1 MYVALERCKTSLA
14 DLVSSPQPFIKLS
27 TPNNDPTPEALS
39 IASDAAQGVAALHSR
54 GIVHRD
60 LKPQNVLLTESCS
73 AKLSDMGL
81 SKQLLNN

>member
-14 DLVSSPQPFIKLS
+14 DVVSSPQPFLKLIAQ
-27 TPNNDPTPEALS
+27 NKDPTPEALA
-39 IASDAAQGVAALHSR
+39 IAADSAQGVAALHKR

-60 LKPQNVLLTESCS
+60 LKPQNVLLTEACS